1 MPVEQPE
8 GWEAVSD
15 LIHHEPL
22 HRAPEVVAFEIAV
35 TLGQAY
41 LAGICLV
48 LAVQTGQPG
57 LAAVVLGVLAVAA
70 VAGYGLWLFGGP
82 GTLMTLVNVPLLLL
96 SLFALLVSLQP
107 DATGIAGSIVR
118 SDALGL
124 ILQLVAIVSALL
136 GIVGGGFLPG
146 PRRRRWHHAHR
157 PDAIVEQSPVFNIAA
172 VAERVGASLR
182 RLRSSA
188 GVRMARRR
196 SVAAPGVKRAIPTHE
211 DIHGH
216 EPTYQLI
223 DADDWDRDPDADADA
238 DADAGD
244 AGEPDADAGD
254 TEDPDAHNEPTPYR
268 RPRR

>member
-15 LIHHEPL
+15 LVHHEPL
-22 HRAPEVVAFEIAV
+22 HRAPEVVAFEIVV

-41 LAGICLV
+41 LAGVCLV

-57 LAAVVLGVLAVAA
+57 LAAVVLGVLAVAT

-107 DATGIAGSIVR
+107 DATGIAGTIVR

-136 GIVGGGFLPG
+136 GIVGGVFLPG

-157 PDAIVEQSPVFNIAA
+157 PDTPAQPSPVFNTAAA
-172 VAERVGASLR
+172 VEQLRASLR
-182 RLRSSA
+182 RVRSSA
-188 GVRMARRR
+188 RARMARGASETEPR
-196 SVAAPGVKRAIPTHE
+196 AKRAIPTHE

-223 DADDWDRDPDADADA
+223 DTDDWDREPGADAEAAIEAGGEPGGELGDADDPGAES
-238 DADAGD
+238 
-244 AGEPDADAGD
+244 EPI
-254 TEDPDAHNEPTPYR
+254 PYR